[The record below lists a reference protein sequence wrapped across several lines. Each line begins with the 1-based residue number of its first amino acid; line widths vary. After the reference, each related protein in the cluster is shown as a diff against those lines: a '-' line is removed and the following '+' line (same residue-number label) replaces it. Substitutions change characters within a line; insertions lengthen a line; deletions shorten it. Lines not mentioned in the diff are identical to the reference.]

1 MPPEAGTGRY
11 GSGNA
16 SHSHTPNGSGT
27 GHAGPAGV
35 QVSPAC
41 GWAGNPNTHLAA
53 GMGRYIAA
61 RDWLTVYQLTSYA
74 PDLNTVEGI
83 WSILRITPSDERPG
97 FLSGYF

>member
-1 MPPEAGTGRY
+1 
-11 GSGNA
+11 
-16 SHSHTPNGSGT
+16 
-27 GHAGPAGV
+27 
-35 QVSPAC
+35 
-41 GWAGNPNTHLAA
+41 
-53 GMGRYIAA
+53 MGRYIAA